1 MKNSDGGP
9 QARHTAGTPAGGR
22 FAAQGRDEASVT
34 LSATGPQ
41 STPPDDD
48 FDLDVALDSQD
59 PESLWGSVRH
69 GDARIRSA
77 AAANPHLSFEQV
89 AELLEPTQP
98 TAVRVTA
105 ARRTKTGSRFAAT
118 DVNPFVR
125 VWASSQVPAQPTAQD
140 RVGSGIDVP
149 LANMKR
155 LMEGLLP
162 VGKYANRVR

>member
-1 MKNSDGGP
+1 MKNTDGGP

-22 FAAQGRDEASVT
+22 FAVQGRDEASVT
-34 LSATGPQ
+34 LSATGPA

-59 PESLWGSVRH
+59 PESLWESVRH
-69 GDARIRSA
+69 GDARVRSV
-77 AAANPHLSFEQV
+77 AAANPHLSLEQV
-89 AELLEPTQP
+89 AELLDPTQP

-105 ARRTKTGSRFAAT
+105 ARCTKTGSRLSVA
-118 DVNPFVR
+118 DVSPFVR
-125 VWASSQVPAQPTAQD
+125 VWASGQVPAQASAQH

-162 VGKYANRVR
+162 VGKYASRVS